1 MWESPSNQRYLGA
14 CVMRKG
20 SRVFGIL
27 VIAVGLFLLPAPSGI
42 EPSTDDG
49 PQRHVCGSL
58 GFGGSVSHAELNPD
72 QITGTL
78 DLGAIS
84 CTGKPRNC

>member
-1 MWESPSNQRYLGA
+1 M
-14 CVMRKG
+14 V
-20 SRVFGIL
+20 

-42 EPSTDDG
+42 EPAVDDG
-49 PQRHVCGSL
+49 AARRVCGSL
-58 GFGGSVSHAELNPD
+58 EFGGSVSHAELNPD